1 MLPSCPC
8 PWHPEAEPGSFR
20 IYPECGLHSP
30 SAESRGSMSLLRM
43 RCRCL
48 VVRWFEA
55 PCPSRGLA
63 PNASQLCRPLGLWF
77 LPGAGAS
84 GCGSA
89 RTSSVA
95 CVLLPGLR
103 ASGCSAQLHLVE
115 SGKGSISAEQA
126 SVSSLSVSAA
136 AWGGSRADAHRR
148 CLQSKSTAGWWRR
161 GSRTSLSHSS
171 SCSSPS
177 GWMVA
182 PRILGTRSP
191 SPTSRL
197 RRRTSWDW
205 TQTAGALT
213 SSGIHPDTST
223 DTGRAQ
229 NCLSPEDTSDKWKGA
244 APCYSRC
251 SHFVGPY
258 VTARCYSGSPFLHFV
273 TLLRCLL
280 VICFSP
286 RSIHLWQLGQKKAR
300 KLFPLASTS
309 VALES
314 VEAERKSPA
323 LRFEGPPATA
333 RGAGVF
339 RVAQQGNQVTEGTVL
354 GILVVRD
361 MGTPLNSEEGQR
373 DSSWKQGFQGDPL
386 PRTGGLCPE

>member
-1 MLPSCPC
+1 
-8 PWHPEAEPGSFR
+8 
-20 IYPECGLHSP
+20 
-30 SAESRGSMSLLRM
+30 MSLLRM
-43 RCRCL
+43 RCQCL

-136 AWGGSRADAHRR
+136 AWGGSRAYAHRR

-191 SPTSRL
+191 SPASRL

-229 NCLSPEDTSDKWKGA
+229 KCLSPEDTTDKWKGA
-244 APCYSRC
+244 ASCYSGC
-251 SHFVGPY
+251 SHFRSEEKIQPCSILSELYELIGFHCKSTFFKRVAPVRHAAPGIPEPGGKACSRLLLQTLPGYSLSLDLQDFSKCVG
-258 VTARCYSGSPFLHFV
+258 TK
-273 TLLRCLL
+273 TLLQ
-280 VICFSP
+280 P
-286 RSIHLWQLGQKKAR
+286 H
-300 KLFPLASTS
+300 
-309 VALES
+309 
-314 VEAERKSPA
+314 
-323 LRFEGPPATA
+323 
-333 RGAGVF
+333 
-339 RVAQQGNQVTEGTVL
+339 
-354 GILVVRD
+354 
-361 MGTPLNSEEGQR
+361 
-373 DSSWKQGFQGDPL
+373 
-386 PRTGGLCPE
+386 

>member
-244 APCYSRC
+244 APCYS
-251 SHFVGPY
+251 
-258 VTARCYSGSPFLHFV
+258 
-273 TLLRCLL
+273 
-280 VICFSP
+280 
-286 RSIHLWQLGQKKAR
+286 SIHLWQLGQKKAR

>member
-1 MLPSCPC
+1 MGATGVIPVVFLQKHLMEG
-8 PWHPEAEPGSFR
+8 WIREVKHE
-20 IYPECGLHSP
+20 
-30 SAESRGSMSLLRM
+30 LRDLNGY
-43 RCRCL
+43 RR
-48 VVRWFEA
+48 V
-55 PCPSRGLA
+55 
-63 PNASQLCRPLGLWF
+63 Q
-77 LPGAGAS
+77 
-84 GCGSA
+84 

-161 GSRTSLSHSS
+161 GSRISLSHSS

-191 SPTSRL
+191 SPASRL

-244 APCYSRC
+244 APCYSSVRMPVTQLEACIQAVLPCHHHLEAVPESSEFLQNVVYNHLEQRSEEKIQPC
-251 SHFVGPY
+251 SILSELYELIGFHCKSTFFKRVAPVRHAAPGIPEPGGKACSRLLLQTLPGYSLSLDLQDFSKCVG
-258 VTARCYSGSPFLHFV
+258 TK
-273 TLLRCLL
+273 TLLQ
-280 VICFSP
+280 P
-286 RSIHLWQLGQKKAR
+286 H
-300 KLFPLASTS
+300 
-309 VALES
+309 
-314 VEAERKSPA
+314 
-323 LRFEGPPATA
+323 
-333 RGAGVF
+333 
-339 RVAQQGNQVTEGTVL
+339 
-354 GILVVRD
+354 
-361 MGTPLNSEEGQR
+361 
-373 DSSWKQGFQGDPL
+373 
-386 PRTGGLCPE
+386 

>member
-1 MLPSCPC
+1 MVGADCTAVKT
-8 PWHPEAEPGSFR
+8 AE
-20 IYPECGLHSP
+20 
-30 SAESRGSMSLLRM
+30 
-43 RCRCL
+43 L
-48 VVRWFEA
+48 V
-55 PCPSRGLA
+55 
-63 PNASQLCRPLGLWF
+63 
-77 LPGAGAS
+77 
-84 GCGSA
+84 
-89 RTSSVA
+89 
-95 CVLLPGLR
+95 
-103 ASGCSAQLHLVE
+103 
-115 SGKGSISAEQA
+115 
-126 SVSSLSVSAA
+126 
-136 AWGGSRADAHRR
+136 
-148 CLQSKSTAGWWRR
+148 
-161 GSRTSLSHSS
+161 
-171 SCSSPS
+171 
-177 GWMVA
+177 
-182 PRILGTRSP
+182 
-191 SPTSRL
+191 
-197 RRRTSWDW
+197 
-205 TQTAGALT
+205 TAGALT

-244 APCYSRC
+244 APCYS
-251 SHFVGPY
+251 
-258 VTARCYSGSPFLHFV
+258 
-273 TLLRCLL
+273 
-280 VICFSP
+280 
-286 RSIHLWQLGQKKAR
+286 SIHLWQLGQKKAR

>member
-1 MLPSCPC
+1 MLAD
-8 PWHPEAEPGSFR
+8 PEDGRLMSWRTIFPK
-20 IYPECGLHSP
+20 IQ
-30 SAESRGSMSLLRM
+30 RGSMSLLRM

-182 PRILGTRSP
+182 PRILGTRFP
-191 SPTSRL
+191 SPESRL

-244 APCYSRC
+244 APCYSRAC
-251 SHFVGPY
+251 NMSIPDY
-258 VTARCYSGSPFLHFV
+258 VQCAEDHQ
-273 TLLRCLL
+273 TLPVVVQTMEIISEENFFCIYQLL
-280 VICFSP
+280 
-286 RSIHLWQLGQKKAR
+286 
-300 KLFPLASTS
+300 TS
-309 VALES
+309 VSHISPCGSQWTLCIHYRHRYVPENGWSVFQKHCKVVGLVTITDCLSAKALEKLH
-314 VEAERKSPA
+314 V
-323 LRFEGPPATA
+323 
-333 RGAGVF
+333 
-339 RVAQQGNQVTEGTVL
+339 
-354 GILVVRD
+354 
-361 MGTPLNSEEGQR
+361 QR
-373 DSSWKQGFQGDPL
+373 SCMA
-386 PRTGGLCPE
+386 PR